1 MNNTEEPKTPPA
13 RILIPLGTAIALVAV
28 LVATMVDLG
37 VVGTVMTWIVAL
49 MGVGILIQG
58 VVNFRRERQR

>member
-1 MNNTEEPKTPPA
+1 MNTTEGPKTPPA
-13 RILIPLGTAIALVAV
+13 CTLIPLGIVTALAAG

-58 VVNFRRERQR
+58 VVNLKRERQT